1 MLTWSMLGTTTGAVL
16 CVHAILFVTRR
27 LFPQAPTTMVA
38 LIVAE
43 VVVWGYGAL
52 TSGWSLIGA
61 LLWTSNGLIVTAIA
75 LGGVAAIQSQAVR
88 G

>member
-16 CVHAILFVTRR
+16 CVHAILFVVLR

-38 LIVAE
+38 AVAAE

-52 TSGWSLIGA
+52 TSGWSLTHM

-75 LGGVAAIQSQAVR
+75 LGGLTAVQSLRSRA
-88 G
+88 